1 MKVTTPIAINDARLT
16 SSTIAEP
23 DTGEVVWNAATSYV
37 LGDVVIRTT
46 THKKYENILAGVD
59 AGVPESTPTRWLDLS
74 LSANSNGITNRWAMF
89 DTLRNTQSIKASP
102 VTVVLTPNS
111 RIDSIGLLSVDADS
125 VDISIMNGAEL
136 VYTATRLL
144 NTREV
149 LDWYDYY
156 FAPFK
161 KVPNVVFFDI
171 PPYSTTVIT
180 LTFTS
185 VSAIKIGA
193 IILGNQTDLG
203 KAVHGVNS
211 EELNFSR
218 IEREVTGESILLPRR
233 SVPKITIQS
242 VASPNALN
250 LIRDTRANLNAVPAV
265 WSGLDDKVDNP
276 YFDTVLLLGVYKKF
290 EVNMNNSRMID
301 INLEIE
307 EI

>member
-1 MKVTTPIAINDARLT
+1 MKVITPLAINDARLT

-23 DTGEVVWNAATSYV
+23 DTGETAWNAAASYV

-46 THKKYENILAGVD
+46 THKKYENILAGID
-59 AGVPESTPTRWLDLS
+59 AGVPESTPTRWIEIGS
-74 LSANSNGITNRWAMF
+74 TNRWAMF

-102 VTVVLTPNS
+102 VTIVLTPNS

-136 VYTATRLL
+136 VYTATREL
-144 NTREV
+144 NTRDV
-149 LDWYDYY
+149 LGWYDYY

-180 LTFTS
+180 ITFTS
-185 VSAIKIGA
+185 VSDIKLGA
-193 IILGNQTDLG
+193 IILGNQADLG
-203 KAVHGVNS
+203 KAIHGVSS

-218 IEREVTGESILLPRR
+218 IEREVTGESILIPRR
-233 SVPKITIQS
+233 SVPKINIQS
-242 VASPNALN
+242 VATPSQLN
-250 LIRDTRANLNAVPAV
+250 SIRDTRANLNAVPAV
-265 WSGLDDKVDNP
+265 WSGLDDKLNNP

-290 EVNMNNSRMID
+290 EINMNNSQMID
-301 INLEIE
+301 INLDIE

>member
-1 MKVTTPIAINDARLT
+1 MKVITPLAINDARLT

-23 DTGEVVWNAATSYV
+23 DTGETAWLAATSYV

-59 AGVPESTPTRWLDLS
+59 AGVPESTPTRWIEIGS
-74 LSANSNGITNRWAMF
+74 TNRWAMF
-89 DTLRNTQSIKASP
+89 DTLRNTQTVKASP
-102 VTVVLTPNS
+102 VTVIITPNS

-185 VSAIKIGA
+185 VSDIKIGA

-203 KAVHGVNS
+203 KAVHGVSS

-242 VASPNALN
+242 VATPGVLN

-265 WSGLDDKVDNP
+265 WSGLDDKVSNP

-301 INLEIE
+301 INLDIE